1 MIEQKN
7 MWYAWKDRIV
17 HIWKDICLHG
27 CFLLCVCTHRSL
39 PVEIPP
45 QFQESGRR
53 LQIKADIF
61 FPASLSFHVSSL
73 QFWFWKVNVNIF
85 VKLTVPQAA
94 LLKYFFC
101 SLSDLLSGIAFFP
114 LLGIAFHLDGINHLS
129 HPPGPPFFAFFLICF
144 KNIYLL
150 HSLFAFIT
158 WQLWFMPLIL
168 IYRGG
173 NNTWI
178 H

>member
-1 MIEQKN
+1 MDAF
-7 MWYAWKDRIV
+7 Y
-17 HIWKDICLHG
+17 
-27 CFLLCVCTHRSL
+27 CVCAPTAVVCL
-39 PVEIPP
+39 PVEIPS

-61 FPASLSFHVSSL
+61 FPASLSFPVSSL
-73 QFWFWKVNVNIF
+73 HFWFWKVNVNIF

-114 LLGIAFHLDGINHLS
+114 LLGMAFHLDGINHLS
-129 HPPGPPFFAFFLICF
+129 HPTVHLPLSFFFICF
-144 KNIYLL
+144 KKIYLL
-150 HSLFAFIT
+150 HSLFPFIT

-178 H
+178 Y

>member
-1 MIEQKN
+1 MDAF
-7 MWYAWKDRIV
+7 Y
-17 HIWKDICLHG
+17 
-27 CFLLCVCTHRSL
+27 CVCAPTAVVCL
-39 PVEIPP
+39 PVEIPS

-61 FPASLSFHVSSL
+61 FPASLSFPVSSL
-73 QFWFWKVNVNIF
+73 HFWFWKVNVNIF

-114 LLGIAFHLDGINHLS
+114 LLGMAFHLDGINHLS
-129 HPPGPPFFAFFLICF
+129 HPTVHLPLSFFSICF
-144 KNIYLL
+144 KKIYLL

-178 H
+178 Y

>member
-1 MIEQKN
+1 MHGKIEWCTFGKISVC
-7 MWYAWKDRIV
+7 MDAFY
-17 HIWKDICLHG
+17 
-27 CFLLCVCTHRSL
+27 CVCAPTAVVCL
-39 PVEIPP
+39 PVEIPS

-73 QFWFWKVNVNIF
+73 HFWFWKVNVNIF

-129 HPPGPPFFAFFLICF
+129 HPTVHLSLPFFFSSVLKKYIYCTLFL
-144 KNIYLL
+144 L
-150 HSLFAFIT
+150 S
-158 WQLWFMPLIL
+158 
-168 IYRGG
+168 
-173 NNTWI
+173 
-178 H
+178 